1 MIFPGVPS
9 AVSRLLHESWRLRY
23 HDLDESSR
31 LAQQALDACADD
43 PDGRM
48 ATWARFLRVSNL
60 QSIGPNAE
68 RMAEYDRLEAT
79 FRRHGDIDGAV
90 LVAMIRASSRAMIGE
105 SEAAWQSLIDDVAPH
120 VDRLQPEL
128 QFQVS
133 VAFTLVALGTKDL
146 FAGLRWAYRAV
157 EIARRIDD
165 AGPLALA
172 LFNLGYLH
180 LNHGSFHEAIER
192 FGEVMVLAEAHDLAN
207 RRRTVPPSL
216 IVAHVA
222 LGEFDAAQELS
233 DRWMAEFGQRRLD
246 NHVIYGRAMAIWL
259 AARDPARWQQA
270 EESLAALEADFDA
283 RRQGEGLGVAL
294 GYVLHLAWAKA
305 ALRRAQGRH
314 AEAVEALRA
323 ADPYD
328 AYCEVTFIHMAVR
341 DELQRSC
348 AALGQWRDAHTA
360 ALEFAQRQAN
370 LLSGANAVRLHALG
384 IEHAV
389 ERERIARQ
397 KAEES
402 ARLKS
407 EFLANMSHEIRTPMN
422 AIIGMAHLALL
433 TPLAPRARDYV
444 DKIERAGQTLLGL
457 LNDILDFSKIDAGKL
472 DVEQVDLDIDTL
484 VDNVVIVTGHDATTK
499 GIAWNVDIA
508 DDVPR
513 RVRGDPLRLG
523 QVLINLVNNAVK
535 FTDPGGAVT
544 LAIARD
550 DAARA
555 GDEALA
561 RLRFEVRDTG
571 IGLSDDQQQRLFQPF
586 VQADGSTSRR
596 YGGTGLGLS
605 ISRGLAELMGG
616 EIGVESR
623 LGEGSTFF
631 FRVALGLPAA
641 PAPSGAHAGADVG
654 RTRDLFDAVGEGGPA
669 VADGADVAD
678 EAAVARAGAPTEL
691 AGRRVLLVEDN
702 AVNRQIAS
710 ELLHNIGL
718 AVEMAEDGA
727 RALEQLAAVP
737 ADHYALVL
745 MDLQMPHLDGHD
757 TTTAIRADARFARL
771 PIVALTAHTQPAV
784 RERCVAQG
792 MQDFVTKPISPDELY
807 RVVARWLGPGDAS
820 VPAAA
825 PPTDAGPAAALES
838 RLPGLDAAVAMRALG
853 GSAEFYRQVLE
864 RFVLDQTDSI
874 AQLGQYHRE
883 GRRVDALRLAHTL
896 KGLAGTI
903 GAGRLRAAAVDYEDA
918 LRTVSGAQDWPDFG
932 DLARELAAV
941 LDTIAA
947 AGI

>member
-31 LAQQALDACADD
+31 LAQEALDACGDD

-79 FRRHGDIDGAV
+79 FRRHGDVDGAV

-105 SEAAWQSLIDDVAPH
+105 SDAAWQSLIDDVAPH

-157 EIARRIDD
+157 ETARRIDD
-165 AGPLALA
+165 PGPLALA

-216 IVAHVA
+216 IVAHIA

-259 AARDPARWQQA
+259 AARDPARWPQA
-270 EESLAALEADFDA
+270 ERSLAALEADFDA

-472 DVEQVDLDIDTL
+472 DVEQVDVDIDTL
-484 VDNVVIVTGHDATTK
+484 IGNVVIVTGYDATTK

-544 LAIARD
+544 LAIAREG
-550 DAARA
+550 AARA
-555 GDEALA
+555 GDEAVA

-641 PAPSGAHAGADVG
+641 SAPSSANVDADVG
-654 RTRDLFDAVGEGGPA
+654 RTRDLFDAAGDAPPA
-669 VADGADVAD
+669 EVDVA
-678 EAAVARAGAPTEL
+678 AARAPAPTDL

-702 AVNRQIAS
+702 AVNRQIAG

-718 AVEMAEDGA
+718 AVDMAEDGA
-727 RALEQLAAVP
+727 RALELLAAVP

-757 TTTAIRADARFARL
+757 TTTAIRVDARFARL

-792 MQDFVTKPISPDELY
+792 MQDFVTKPIAPDELY
-807 RVVARWLGPGDAS
+807 RVVARWLGPGDTS
-820 VPAAA
+820 VPTSA
-825 PPTDAGPAAALES
+825 PPADTGSAAALES
-838 RLPGLDAAVAMRALG
+838 RLPGLDAAVAMQALG
-853 GSAEFYRQVLE
+853 GNAEFYRQVLE
-864 RFVLDQTDSI
+864 RFVHDQAESMAQLDQFR
-874 AQLGQYHRE
+874 RE
-883 GRRVDALRLAHTL
+883 GRQVDALRLAHTI

-918 LRTVSGAQDWPDFG
+918 LRTVSGERSWPDNG
-932 DLARELAAV
+932 NLARELTAV